1 MIFKYFTTNRHA
13 NWTYGQNIENCDTP
27 PLRSKTAK
35 LVTVA
40 CHVYHSSVPLELGC
54 FTETASGHKD
64 LLFTV
69 LFQI

>member
-1 MIFKYFTTNRHA
+1 MIFKHFPINPNA

-54 FTETASGHKD
+54 FTSGHKD
-64 LLFTV
+64 LLCTAQ
-69 LFQI
+69 FQI